1 MYMGKRL
8 SSFMFVVALL
18 VACVA
23 LFHTIV
29 NRSVFQKSSSSISQ
43 QGASKSDEILADA
56 FKNHAS
62 DIEVLGQG
70 TVVRILPDDNSGKRH
85 QRFIIRLATGQT
97 LMIAHN
103 IDIAQR
109 ISGLQEGDEIR
120 FSGMYEWN
128 DQGGVI
134 HYTHRDPGGRHV
146 GGWLEC
152 KGQKYE

>member
-1 MYMGKRL
+1 MKKFLLIAAIFFAGYL
-8 SSFMFVVALL
+8 VYSNYHSSA
-18 VACVA
+18 
-23 LFHTIV
+23 FH
-29 NRSVFQKSSSSISQ
+29 KSRSSISQ
-43 QGASKSDEILADA
+43 QGASKSDAILADA

-85 QRFIIRLATGQT
+85 QRFIIRLASGQT

-109 ISGLQEGDEIR
+109 ISGLQEGDEVR

-146 GGWLEC
+146 GGWIEC
-152 KGQKYE
+152 KGKRYE

>member
-1 MYMGKRL
+1 MGKRI
-8 SSFMFVVALL
+8 SSFMFVIALL

-23 LFHTIV
+23 LFHNIFY
-29 NRSVFQKSSSSISQ
+29 RSVFHKSSSSISRQ
-43 QGASKSDEILADA
+43 DAGKSDATLADA

-85 QRFIIRLATGQT
+85 QRFIIRLASGQT

-109 ISGLQEGDEIR
+109 ISGLKEGDEVR
-120 FSGMYEWN
+120 FSGIYEWN
-128 DQGGVI
+128 GQGGVI

-152 KGQKYE
+152 RGRRYE